1 MKTTIVCGLLGS
13 GKTTF
18 IRNMVSASPLRTVVL
33 VNDFGK
39 AGIDGDLFADA
50 GIDSVELPSGCVC
63 CSLRSDLITTIRKIR
78 AEHAPEQLII
88 EPSGI
93 ASPDGVI
100 GALEELGIRQYSVIG
115 VVDVSEFLELY
126 EAEMYGDF
134 FREQITSSDIIL
146 INKADRAD
154 EDLLKRTTAL
164 IESLN
169 PRAVIYRTV
178 KAVISEP
185 LPEVP
190 EARQAASGSTAHRGR
205 LRFDTISLSLAGD
218 ISHASMEAFL
228 GDLGS
233 ERFGRVVRVK
243 ALLQTDRGPAR
254 FDLAY
259 GNISSSLMNNP
270 VRENRVVIIGEYLE
284 TGLIN
289 AEASRHWQAALI

>member
-18 IRNMVSASPLRTVVL
+18 IQNMVSASPLRTVVL

-63 CSLRSDLITTIRKIR
+63 CTLRTDLISTIRKIM

-93 ASPDGVI
+93 ASPAGVV
-100 GALEELGIRQYSVIG
+100 GALDEVGIGQYSVIG
-115 VVDVSEFLELY
+115 VVDASEFLELY
-126 EAEMYGDF
+126 EADMYGDF

-154 EDLLKRTTAL
+154 EDLLKRTSAL
-164 IESLN
+164 VESLN

-178 KAVISEP
+178 RAVISEP
-185 LPEVP
+185 LPEALH
-190 EARQAASGSTAHRGR
+190 ARQPLSGGHGSR
-205 LRFDTISLSLAGD
+205 LRFDTISLSLPGD
-218 ISHASMEAFL
+218 ISYASMETFL
-228 GDLGS
+228 CDLGS

-259 GNISSSLMNNP
+259 DNISSSLMNTQ

-284 TGLIN
+284 TGLIR
-289 AEASRHWQAALI
+289 AAAARYWQAGLI